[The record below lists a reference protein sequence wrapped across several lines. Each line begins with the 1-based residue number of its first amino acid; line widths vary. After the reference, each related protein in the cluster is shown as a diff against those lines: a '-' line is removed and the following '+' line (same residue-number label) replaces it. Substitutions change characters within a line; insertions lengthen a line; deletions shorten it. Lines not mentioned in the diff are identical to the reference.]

1 MINSLSHEQDIIIV
15 LLKPS
20 EKIQQLNQP
29 KTTKFKGT
37 THLTTLKLS
46 TM

>member
-15 LLKPS
+15 LLKPL

-29 KTTKFKGT
+29 KNTKIQRNQ
-37 THLTTLKLS
+37 HI
-46 TM
+46 